1 MARKDMTWIEAIVK
15 VLEDSSEPLHYTQIA
30 EEIARKDLRKKVG
43 ATPARTVN
51 GVLTDTIKRGG
62 DSSPFIKIIKGIYAL
77 RKQGDSDG
85 GSILPNSLQKPM
97 QEEPNPI
104 LTSFGMFWKRI
115 DIKWKSTPQLLG
127 AQEIGAI
134 PVDFCEQRGLY
145 LLYDGRE
152 VIYVGRATERPLGKR
167 LYEHTKGRMSARWD
181 RFSWFGILPVS
192 EKGKIGREPESYSA
206 NMLIPS
212 LEAILIESLE
222 PRQNRQ
228 RGEDM
233 ADREYIQ
240 RIDPEIRKKRIKDMV
255 DDIS

>member
-1 MARKDMTWIEAIVK
+1 MTWIEAIVK
-15 VLEDSSEPLHYTQIA
+15 VLEDSPEPLHYTNIA
-30 EEIARKDLRKKVG
+30 EEIVRKGLRKKVG

-51 GVLTDTIKRGG
+51 GMLTDSIKSEG
-62 DSSPFIKIIKGIYAL
+62 DSSPFIGSNKKGMYTL
-77 RKQGDSDG
+77 RRQGDSDG
-85 GSILPNSLQKPM
+85 GSVLPNSLQKPM

-104 LTSFGMFWKRI
+104 LTSFGMFWRRI
-115 DIKWKSTPQLLG
+115 NVDWKSSTPQLLG
-127 AQEIGAI
+127 ARQEAGAI
-134 PVDFCEQRGLY
+134 PVDFCEQRGIY
-145 LLYDGRE
+145 LLYDSRE

-167 LYEHTKGRMSARWD
+167 LCEHTKNRMAARWD

-192 EKGKIGREPESYSA
+192 EKGKIGSQPETYSA

-228 RGEDM
+228 RGDDM
-233 ADREYIQ
+233 VDKEYIQ
-240 RIDPEIRKKRIKDMV
+240 RIDPKIRKKRMMKDML

>member
-1 MARKDMTWIEAIVK
+1 MTWREAICK
-15 VLEDSSEPLHYTQIA
+15 VLEDSPEPLHYAKIA
-30 EEIARKDLRKKVG
+30 EEIASNSLKKNIG
-43 ATPARTVN
+43 ATPASTVN
-51 GVLTDTIKRGG
+51 SVLIRSIKSEGN
-62 DSSPFIKIIKGIYAL
+62 SSPFIKITNTKGIYAL

-85 GSILPNSLQKPM
+85 GSVLPNSLQKPM
-97 QEEPNPI
+97 QEEPKPI
-104 LTSFGMFWKRI
+104 LTSFGMFWRRI
-115 DIKWKSTPQLLG
+115 NVDWKSTPQLLG

-167 LYEHTKGRMSARWD
+167 LFEHTKKRMAARWD

-192 EKGKIGREPESYSA
+192 EKGKIGSQPETYSA

-240 RIDPEIRKKRIKDMV
+240 RIDPKIRKKRMMMDML
-255 DDIS
+255 DDIN

>member
-1 MARKDMTWIEAIVK
+1 MTWIEAIVK
-15 VLEDSSEPLHYTQIA
+15 VLEDSPEPLHYIEIA

-43 ATPARTVN
+43 ATPAGTVSR
-51 GVLTDTIKRGG
+51 VLTGSIKGEG
-62 DSSPFIKIIKGIYAL
+62 DSSPFIKIMKGIYAL

-85 GSILPNSLQKPM
+85 GSVLPNSLQKPM

-104 LTSFGMFWKRI
+104 LTSFGMFWRRI
-115 DIKWKSTPQLLG
+115 NVDWKSSTPRLLG
-127 AQEIGAI
+127 AQDRRAD
-134 PVDFCEQRGLY
+134 PVDFYEQRGVY

-152 VIYVGRATERPLGKR
+152 VLYVGRTTERPLGKR
-167 LYEHTKGRMSARWD
+167 LFEHTKDRMSARWY
-181 RFSWFGILPVS
+181 RFSWFGIRPVS
-192 EKGKIGREPESYSA
+192 EKGKIGNQPETYSG

-212 LEAILIESLE
+212 LEVILIESLE

-233 ADREYIQ
+233 AKDKEYIQ
-240 RIDPEIRKKRIKDMV
+240 RIDPEIRKKRIKDML

>member
-1 MARKDMTWIEAIVK
+1 MTWIEAIVK
-15 VLEDSSEPLHYTQIA
+15 VLEDSPEPLHYTKIA

-43 ATPARTVN
+43 ATPAGTVSR
-51 GVLTDTIKRGG
+51 VLTGSIKGEG
-62 DSSPFIKIIKGIYAL
+62 DSSPFIKIMKGIYAL

-85 GSILPNSLQKPM
+85 GSVLPNSLQKPM

-104 LTSFGMFWKRI
+104 LTSFGMFWRRI
-115 DIKWKSTPQLLG
+115 NVDWKPTPQLLG
-127 AQEIGAI
+127 AQQEKGAI
-134 PVDFCEQRGLY
+134 SVDFCEQRGIY

-152 VIYVGRATERPLGKR
+152 VIYVGRVTERPLGKR
-167 LYEHTKGRMSARWD
+167 LYEHTEGRMAARWD

-192 EKGKIGREPESYSA
+192 EKGKIGNQPETYSA

-233 ADREYIQ
+233 DGREYIQ
-240 RIDPEIRKKRIKDMV
+240 RIDPGIKNKRRRSMLADMMA
-255 DDIS
+255 DTS